1 MGLHAAFQKA
11 HRVKPQVIRD
21 YTLVVILSLIW
32 GSSFLLIKLAID
44 DIPPITMAATRVVI
58 AFAVLYLVVRLRGQT
73 LAPPWGAGG
82 RARWGQFLV
91 IGMLGNGIPFSLV
104 SWGEIEI
111 TAALAAILIGVM
123 PVFTV
128 ILAHGFGVERVA
140 GPQRVVGVGAGFAG
154 LVVLMGPTVLGE
166 MGGATLHELALVG
179 AAASYAATA
188 VYARRLT
195 LRLALVPL
203 AAGSMAASAL
213 VMVPAALFFETP
225 WRLSPGLGAVSA
237 VTALGVIATGFASI
251 IYFRLLASTG
261 PTFASTINY
270 LIPVFGAALSVVLLG
285 EQVGLRELAALV
297 LILSGIALVRS
308 PVNR

>member
-1 MGLHAAFQKA
+1 
-11 HRVKPQVIRD
+11 VIRD
-21 YTLVVILSLIW
+21 YALVVILSLIW

-44 DIPPITMAATRVVI
+44 EIPPITMAATRVVI
-58 AFAVLYLVVRLRGQT
+58 AFAVLYLVARLRGQT
-73 LAPPWGAGG
+73 LAPPWNAGG

-128 ILAHGFGVERVA
+128 ILAHGFGVERVT
-140 GPQRVVGVGAGFAG
+140 GTQRMIGLGAGFAG
-154 LVVLMGPTVLGE
+154 LVVLMGPAVLGE
-166 MGGATLHELALVG
+166 MGRAALHELALVG

-213 VMVPAALFFETP
+213 VMVPAALILETP
-225 WRLSPGLGAVSA
+225 WRLAPGLGAVSA

-285 EQVGLRELAALV
+285 EQVGLREMAALV

-308 PVNR
+308 PRQALKPSTSAME

>member
-1 MGLHAAFQKA
+1 MSSRAL
-11 HRVKPQVIRD
+11 RD
-21 YTLVVILSLIW
+21 YGLVVTLSLIW
-32 GSSFLLIKLAID
+32 GSSFLLIKVAID
-44 DIPPITMAATRVVI
+44 EVPPVTMAAVRVVI
-58 AFAVLYLVVRLRGQT
+58 AFAVLYLLMRLRDQS

-82 RARWGQFLV
+82 RVRWGHYLV

-128 ILAHGFGVERVA
+128 IFAHGFGVERVTGPGRLA
-140 GPQRVVGVGAGFAG
+140 GIAAGLAG
-154 LVVLMGPTVLGE
+154 LVVLMGPAALTE
-166 MGGATLHELALVG
+166 MGGAALHELALIG
-179 AAASYAATA
+179 AAACYAATA

-203 AAGSMAASAL
+203 AAGSMAASAM
-213 VMVPAALFFETP
+213 VMVPAALILETP
-225 WRLSPGLGAVSA
+225 WRLSPGLGAGSA
-237 VTALGVIATGFASI
+237 VAALGVIATGFASI

-261 PTFASTINY
+261 PTFAATINY
-270 LIPVFGAALSVVLLG
+270 LIPVFGAGLSVVLLG
-285 EQVGLRELAALV
+285 EQVGPREVVALV

-308 PVNR
+308 PLSR

>member
-1 MGLHAAFQKA
+1 MSSRAL
-11 HRVKPQVIRD
+11 RD
-21 YTLVVILSLIW
+21 YGLVVTLSLIW
-32 GSSFLLIKLAID
+32 GSSFLLIKVAID
-44 DIPPITMAATRVVI
+44 EVPPVTMAAVRVVI
-58 AFAVLYLVVRLRGQT
+58 AFAVLYLLVRLGGQS

-82 RARWGQFLV
+82 RVRWGHYLV

-128 ILAHGFGVERVA
+128 VFAHGFGVERVTGPWRLA
-140 GPQRVVGVGAGFAG
+140 GIAAGLAG
-154 LVVLMGPTVLGE
+154 LVVLMGPAALTE
-166 MGGATLHELALVG
+166 MGGAALHELALIG
-179 AAASYAATA
+179 AAACYAATA

-203 AAGSMAASAL
+203 AAGSMAASAM
-213 VMVPAALFFETP
+213 VMVPAALILETP
-225 WRLSPGLGAVSA
+225 WRLSPGLGAGSA
-237 VTALGVIATGFASI
+237 VAALGVIATGFASI

-261 PTFASTINY
+261 PTFAATINY
-270 LIPVFGAALSVVLLG
+270 LIPVFGAGLSVVLLG
-285 EQVGLRELAALV
+285 EQVGPREVLALV

-308 PVNR
+308 PLSR

>member
-1 MGLHAAFQKA
+1 MSSRAL
-11 HRVKPQVIRD
+11 RD
-21 YTLVVILSLIW
+21 YGLVVTLSLIW
-32 GSSFLLIKLAID
+32 GSSFLLIKVAID
-44 DIPPITMAATRVVI
+44 EVPPVTMAAVRVVI
-58 AFAVLYLVVRLRGQT
+58 AFAVLYLLVRLGGQS

-82 RARWGQFLV
+82 RVRWGHYLV

-128 ILAHGFGVERVA
+128 IFAHGFGVERVTGPGRLA
-140 GPQRVVGVGAGFAG
+140 GIAAGLAG
-154 LVVLMGPTVLGE
+154 LVVLMGPAALTE
-166 MGGATLHELALVG
+166 MGGAALHELALIG
-179 AAASYAATA
+179 AAACYAATA

-203 AAGSMAASAL
+203 AAGSMAASAM
-213 VMVPAALFFETP
+213 VMVPAALILETP
-225 WRLSPGLGAVSA
+225 WRLSPGLGAGSA
-237 VTALGVIATGFASI
+237 VAALGVIATGFASI

-261 PTFASTINY
+261 PTFAATINY
-270 LIPVFGAALSVVLLG
+270 LIPVFGAGLSVVLLG
-285 EQVGLRELAALV
+285 EQVGPREVLALV

-308 PVNR
+308 PLSR